1 MFLEMNGQSYLEKR
15 DIIDPYKIKH
25 KLAMP

>member
-1 MFLEMNGQSYLEKR
+1 MFLEMDGQSYLEKG
-15 DIIDPYKIKH
+15 DIIDSYKIKH